1 MEFFRPRLPVLLFF
15 ACLLATG
22 CTKRVIPTVALVD
35 DFSTY
40 TKSYYAGTAKVWN
53 EELTKSRSSGKSR
66 AVILDHGEE
75 ALALRINLI
84 RSAQKSIRIQTFD
97 WAFDEVGKFLL
108 WELVRANED
117 RGIKI
122 EILIDHMFSD
132 HDPRIISFLSTLGS
146 GFQIKYFNPSANR
159 LAPSLLEK
167 LADATVDFHGH
178 NSRLHNKLFVVDD
191 LLAITGGRN
200 VSNRYF
206 DQSIGMNYKDR
217 DVLLIQPE
225 EGKLRSLLDQYWQD
239 VHSVPS
245 VQMLEVNEFL
255 ERVSSPAELR
265 MGRRDFCP
273 YPIFDEIGAKAS
285 DEEWIVETF
294 LDRSCEVGSVAWIYD
309 LPEKVTQAP
318 VESSTVSIALT
329 KAITSARSEV
339 IIQSPYF
346 VLSEDAQEMFENK
359 KEKSPEVRVL
369 VSTNSLAATDNWPTY
384 AAHYREKRIY
394 LEDLGL
400 IMWEFK
406 PIPRDI
412 ADMMSYGKLLDRLP
426 LPSETIKY
434 GQRKFKIDKTLPP
447 LNADSSEVDVRSK
460 TKTERLNR
468 YLRTP
473 PYLSLHAKSMVVDAN
488 ASYIGSY
495 NLDPRSDSYNTEV
508 SVLIMDEDFAR
519 ILRNS
524 ILRDASP
531 ENSYLIGNRKKRP
544 VLSAINKLLNLISE
558 KIPFW
563 DPWPIRSH
571 TSYQLRAEKET
582 VPEGHPL
589 FFRNW
594 EDVGNFPGLN
604 LWAKKQISTRI
615 FKATGMILKPLL

>member
-1 MEFFRPRLPVLLFF
+1 MKFFRPKLSHLLFF
-15 ACLLATG
+15 ACLLAIG
-22 CTKRVIPTVALVD
+22 CTNRVIPTVGSVD
-35 DFSTY
+35 DFSNY
-40 TKSYYAGTAKVWN
+40 TKSYYSGTAKVWN
-53 EELTKSRSSGKSR
+53 EELTKSRNSGKSR
-66 AVILDHGEE
+66 AIILDHGEN

-84 RSAQKSIRIQTFD
+84 RSAQKSIRIQTFA

-108 WELVRANED
+108 WELVRAHED

-132 HDPRIISFLSTLGS
+132 HDPRTISFLSTLGS

-159 LAPSLLEK
+159 LSPSLLDK

-217 DVLLIQPE
+217 DVLLILPE

-245 VQMLEVNEFL
+245 GQMLEVSEFL
-255 ERVSSPAELR
+255 ERVPSPIEL
-265 MGRRDFCP
+265 GRRDFCP

-294 LDRSCEVGSVAWIYD
+294 LDRSCEVDSVTWIYD

-318 VESSTVSIALT
+318 VELSTVSIALT
-329 KAITSARSEV
+329 RAIASARSEV

-346 VLSEDAQEMFENK
+346 VLSEDAQELFEIK
-359 KEKSPEVRVL
+359 KANSPEVRVI

-394 LEDLGL
+394 MEDLGL
-400 IMWEFK
+400 IMWEFR
-406 PIPRDI
+406 PIPKDI
-412 ADMMSYGKLLDRLP
+412 PDMMSYEKLLYRLP

-447 LNADSSEVDVRSK
+447 LGEVSQEVGVPSK
-460 TKTERLNR
+460 TKDKRLNR
-468 YLRTP
+468 HLQTP

-488 ASYIGSY
+488 ASYVGSY

-508 SVLIMDEDFAR
+508 GILIVDEGFAR
-519 ILRNS
+519 SLRDS
-524 ILRDASP
+524 ILTDASP
-531 ENSYLIGNRKKRP
+531 ANSYLIGSRKKRP

-571 TSYQLRAEKET
+571 TSYRLRAGKES
-582 VPEGHPL
+582 VPEGHPG
-589 FFRNW
+589 FFSNW

>member
-1 MEFFRPRLPVLLFF
+1 MEFFRPKLSLLLFF
-15 ACLLATG
+15 ACLLAIG
-22 CTKRVIPTVALVD
+22 CTNRVIPTVSLVD
-35 DFSTY
+35 DFSDY
-40 TKSYYAGTAKVWN
+40 TKSYYSGTAKVWN
-53 EELTKSRSSGKSR
+53 EELVKSRNSGKTR
-66 AVILDHGEE
+66 AIILDHGER

-108 WELVRANED
+108 WELVRAHQD
-117 RGIKI
+117 RGIQI

-132 HDPRIISFLSTLGS
+132 HDPRIISFLSTLGP

-159 LAPSLLEK
+159 LSPSLLDK
-167 LADATVDFHGH
+167 LANAAVDFHGH

-200 VSNRYF
+200 FSNRYF

-217 DVLLIQPE
+217 DVLVILPE
-225 EGKLRSLLDQYWQD
+225 EGNLRSLLDQYWQD
-239 VHSVPS
+239 VHSIPS
-245 VQMLEVNEFL
+245 DQMLEVSEYL
-255 ERVSSPAELR
+255 ERTPSPTELS

-294 LDRSCEVGSVAWIYD
+294 LNRSCKVDSVTWIYD

-318 VESSTVSIALT
+318 VELSTVSIALT
-329 KAITSARSEV
+329 RAIASAHSEV

-346 VLSEDAQEMFENK
+346 VLSEDAQGLFEIK
-359 KEKSPEVRVL
+359 KAKSPEVRIV

-400 IMWEFK
+400 LMWEFK
-406 PIPRDI
+406 PIPQDI
-412 ADMMSYGKLLDRLP
+412 AEMMSYDKLLYRLP

-434 GQRKFKIDKTLPP
+434 GQRKFKIDKNLPP
-447 LNADSSEVDVRSK
+447 IGEVSQEGDGPFR
-460 TKTERLNR
+460 TKNKRLNR
-468 YLRTP
+468 YLKTP
-473 PYLSLHAKSMVVDAN
+473 PYLSLHAKSMVVDEN
-488 ASYIGSY
+488 VSYVGSY

-508 SVLIMDEDFAR
+508 GILIVDEGFAKS
-519 ILRNS
+519 LRNS
-524 ILRDASP
+524 ILTDASP
-531 ENSYLIGNRKKRP
+531 ENSYLIGSRKKRP

-558 KIPFW
+558 KIPLW

-571 TSYQLRAEKET
+571 TSYRLRAEKEG
-582 VPEGHPL
+582 VPEGHPG
-589 FFRNW
+589 FFSNW

-604 LWAKKQISTRI
+604 LWAKKHISTRI